1 MTKVATLN
9 ISFFCCNKLLSLLP
23 YEDTWKSDVDTSYL
37 YFFNESYC
45 YKKKKKRKKKKRGLS
60 YVFPTEY
67 SLTLNK

>member
-9 ISFFCCNKLLSLLP
+9 ISFFCCNKLLSLLL

-45 YKKKKKRKKKKRGLS
+45 YKKKKKRKKKKEVCP
-60 YVFPTEY
+60 VFPTEY